1 MPRDSA
7 SVAYAKE
14 RHHTLFERIAADHV
28 RIGAE
33 LEAQRAE
40 LEAKRAL
47 FESTSEPS
55 ELEIHGGHIPVAIS
69 HSDY

>member
-1 MPRDSA
+1 MSAALPRDTQ

-14 RHHTLFERIAADHV
+14 RHHTLFEKIAADHA

-33 LEAQRAE
+33 LAE
-40 LEAKRAL
+40 QRAL

-55 ELEIHGGHIPVAIS
+55 PEELEVRGGHIPVQVR
-69 HSDY
+69 HF